1 MVDEKTL
8 LQHMLMDLTWYWVL
22 PNINNIRFSPTLA
35 S

>member
-22 PNINNIRFSPTLA
+22 PNNEANLGLNLIW
-35 S
+35 